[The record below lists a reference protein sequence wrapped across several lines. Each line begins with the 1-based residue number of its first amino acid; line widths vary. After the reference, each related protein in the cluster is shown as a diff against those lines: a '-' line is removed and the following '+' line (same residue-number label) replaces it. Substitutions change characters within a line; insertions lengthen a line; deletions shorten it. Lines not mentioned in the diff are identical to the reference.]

1 MGSVLTPKQVECI
14 KWASIG
20 KTAIDT
26 GDIMGVTPHSVER
39 RLKEACERLNVN
51 NKTALV
57 AKAIREGFIE

>member
-1 MGSVLTPKQVECI
+1 MSIALTPKQVECI

-26 GDIMGVTPHSVER
+26 GMIMGVTSHSVER
-39 RLKEACERLNVN
+39 RLKEACDRLSVP

-57 AKAIREGFIE
+57 AKALRESIIE